1 MVEKQGPSLIL
12 KAIMWTN
19 LKFYL
24 AIAYDI
30 DI

>member
-1 MVEKQGPSLIL
+1 MVAKQGPSLIL

-19 LKFYL
+19 PKFYL